1 MKNKHLLVFNRKGFV
16 SIYAMLILYITII
29 CVSIQFNRLKTYL
42 YLQNKET
49 EYDVF
54 VLQSINKKI
63 QTFPQNDEIDFK
75 KSYKGSI
82 VSFQWEGSKY
92 DVECDS
98 LSLKMFVYL
107 NENRSSIIDYKY
119 IN

>member
-1 MKNKHLLVFNRKGFV
+1 MKNKHLLVSNRKGFV
-16 SIYAMLILYITII
+16 SIYAMLILYITMM
-29 CVSIQFNRLKTYL
+29 CVSIQFNRLKTYS
-42 YLQNKET
+42 YIQNIET

-63 QTFPQNDEIDFK
+63 KNSLKDDEIDFK
-75 KSYKGSI
+75 KSYKGAM
-82 VSFQWEGSKY
+82 VSFQWEESKY
-92 DVECDS
+92 NVECDN

-107 NENRSSIIDYKY
+107 NGDRSSIIDYKY